1 VLEPPQRATVSI
13 VFLRGYTDAPFILL
27 DIFPLGP
34 VRGGRPLC
42 VGAGA
47 VPLAPV
53 YAGRPPA
60 DVTAAV
66 DFAWYDAAVANATM
80 PALVNAPGTAA
91 TEAVLRADAVAV
103 DRLGLFL
110 SIHRVEAVVARERAA
125 CGAAEHPAAGGCS
138 SSVIASGR
146 P

>member
-1 VLEPPQRATVSI
+1 M
-13 VFLRGYTDAPFILL
+13 
-27 DIFPLGP
+27 
-34 VRGGRPLC
+34 
-42 VGAGA
+42 
-47 VPLAPV
+47 PLAPV

-66 DFAWYDAAVANATM
+66 FFAWYDAAVANATV
-80 PALVNAPGTAA
+80 PALVNAPDTAA

-110 SIHRVEAVVARERAA
+110 SIRRVEAVVARERAA
-125 CGAAEHPAAGGCS
+125 CGAVEHPAAGGRS